1 MRLNTHFPLHKWAAI
16 QGGDEHH
23 QPVPD
28 DWLTDDEAAIRD
40 IIEQL
45 TIEKDELP
53 QPSGDNK

>member
-1 MRLNTHFPLHKWAAI
+1 MNILNTHFPIHKWNAI
-16 QGGDEHH
+16 QGGEH

-28 DWLTDDEAAIRD
+28 EWLTDNELEIRQE
-40 IIEQL
+40 IERL